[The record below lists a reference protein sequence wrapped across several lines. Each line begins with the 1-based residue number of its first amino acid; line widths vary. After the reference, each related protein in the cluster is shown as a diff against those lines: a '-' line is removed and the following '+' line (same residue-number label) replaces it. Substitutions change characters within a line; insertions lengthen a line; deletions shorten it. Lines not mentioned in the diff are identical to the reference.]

1 MIFLLFFFCAA
12 AASRDE
18 ASGLLK
24 RSERKHLRA
33 VFGRGCVPVGAT
45 APTDTH
51 SRPSPPEVLPH

>member
-12 AASRDE
+12 PARGDE

-33 VFGRGCVPVGAT
+33 EFGCVCVSAGAT
-45 APTDTH
+45 APADTH
-51 SRPSPPEVLPH
+51 TQPSPPEVPAH

>member
-33 VFGRGCVPVGAT
+33 EFGRGCASAGAT
-45 APTDTH
+45 APADAQP
-51 SRPSPPEVLPH
+51 RPSPPEVIPH

>member
-33 VFGRGCVPVGAT
+33 EFGRGCVSPGAT
-45 APTDTH
+45 APAVTH
-51 SRPSPPEVLPH
+51 PRPSPPEVLPH